1 MKSEDQRA
9 ALSVLRKSPWLA
21 AQPETFRE
29 RLLAAVVLQ
38 KVATGATLYNADD
51 GPGGV
56 YGMVSGG
63 ILISIE
69 SRDGSMHPAHVV
81 RCGTWFGFG
90 PLMTRRNRLFDA
102 QALEPSLVAQVTLPA
117 LERLIAGDPA
127 SAKSLGSMTTYGQ
140 DAIVSCVADL
150 LIRDAT
156 ARIAAVLLRVTGVLD
171 GITPDDPRG
180 FGLTQTL
187 IGDLANASRPT
198 VVRALADFRD
208 RGWIEVSYGRMRI
221 IAPEAMDAFVRASA
235 PSGG

>member
-1 MKSEDQRA
+1 VKGEDQRA
-9 ALSVLRKSPWLA
+9 ALGVLGKSPWLA
-21 AQPETFRE
+21 AQPETFRQ
-29 RLLAAVVLQ
+29 RFLAAVVLQ
-38 KVATGATLYNADD
+38 KVPTGATLYSAADE
-51 GPGGV
+51 PGGV

-69 SRDGSMHPAHVV
+69 SRDGSMYPAHVV

-90 PLMTRRNRLFDA
+90 PLMTRRSRSFDA
-102 QALEPSLVAQVTLPA
+102 QALEPSLVAQVPLPA
-117 LERLIAGDPA
+117 LERMIASDPTT
-127 SAKSLGSMTTYGQ
+127 AKHLGSMTTYGQ
-140 DAIVSCVADL
+140 DIIVSSLADL

-171 GITPDDPRG
+171 GIAPDDPRG

-198 VVRALADFRD
+198 VVRALAEFRE
-208 RGWIEVSYGRMRI
+208 RGWIEASYGRIRI
-221 IAPEAMDAFVRASA
+221 IAPKALDAFVRASA

>member
-1 MKSEDQRA
+1 MNGDDQRA
-9 ALSVLRKSPWLA
+9 ALDILGNSPWLS
-21 AQPETFRE
+21 AQPKVFRE
-29 RLLAAVVLQ
+29 SLLAAVVLR

-69 SRDGSMHPAHVV
+69 GRDGSMHPAHVV
-81 RCGTWFGFG
+81 RRGTWFGFG

-102 QALEPSLVAQVTLPA
+102 QALEPSTVAQVPLAA
-117 LERLIAGDPA
+117 LERMIASDPA
-127 SAKSLGSMTTYGQ
+127 HAKCLGSMTTYGQ
-140 DAIVSCVADL
+140 DAVISCAADL

-156 ARIAAVLLRVTGVLD
+156 ARIAAVLLRVTGVLE
-171 GITPDDPRG
+171 GIAPDDPRG

-198 VVRALADFRD
+198 VVRALAEFRE
-208 RGWIEVSYGRMRI
+208 RGWIEASYGRLRI
-221 IAPEAMDAFVRASA
+221 LAPEAMDAFVQASA
-235 PSGG
+235 PSS